1 MAENDS
7 PDKILIG
14 IANGRTRSMSRLP
27 DGSYADRVAVAAG
40 AGLVTDSTGEHTF
53 DLGSLPSKF
62 TYDTDGNQL
71 TVTYGPD
78 PSGLYVRQTSTW
90 QNGLLMAES
99 AWILVTP

>member
-1 MAENDS
+1 MADDNL
-7 PDKILIG
+7 PDKIIFGIG
-14 IANGRTRSMSRLP
+14 DGRKRSMARLP
-27 DGSYADRVAVAAG
+27 DGTYADRVAVAAG

-62 TYDTDGNQL
+62 TYDADGNQT

-90 QNGLLMAES
+90 ENGLLMAES
-99 AWILVTP
+99 AWELVTP

>member
-1 MAENDS
+1 MADENS

-14 IANGRTRSMSRLP
+14 ISSGRVRSMARLP

-62 TYDTDGNQL
+62 SYDTDGNQ
-71 TVTYGPD
+71 TSVTYGPD

-90 QNGLLMAES
+90 EGGLLMAES
-99 AWILVTP
+99 AWELVTP